1 MTDKHKVAIVGGGSF
16 GTAIANIVA
25 DNGHDVCLWMRNAE
39 RVAEVNEQ
47 HSNSAYLPDISL
59 NPALR
64 ASTDLAE
71 TVKGCDVVFVAV
83 PSKSCRDVARQLAP
97 LLADGTMVVSTT
109 KGIEVDSN
117 ELMSEVLREEL
128 GNVSIGV
135 MSGPNLAKELAAREI
150 TGTVIASADERLTQC
165 IQDLL
170 QCSYF
175 RVHPVDIASGVYTK
189 IQDLLQCSYF
199 RVYAGSD
206 IYGVELAG
214 ALKNVYA
221 IVAGLAA
228 ALGVGHNTISML
240 VTRSL
245 AEMSRYAVQKGADPL
260 TFLGLA
266 GVGDLFVTCTSPLSR
281 NYRVG
286 YALGQGRDLNEVVAE
301 LGQVAEGVNTLKL
314 LKQQSQQL
322 DIYMP
327 LVNGLYA
334 IIYEGKT
341 VQEVIGDMMWAEQNR
356 DVEFAVQKS

>member
-128 GNVSIGV
+128 GKVSIGV

-165 IQDLL
+165 
-170 QCSYF
+170 
-175 RVHPVDIASGVYTK
+175 

>member
-135 MSGPNLAKELAAREI
+135 MSGPNLAKQLAAREI

-165 IQDLL
+165 
-170 QCSYF
+170 
-175 RVHPVDIASGVYTK
+175 

-301 LGQVAEGVNTLKL
+301 LGQVAEGVNTLRL

-334 IIYEGKT
+334 LIYEGKT

>member
-150 TGTVIASADERLTQC
+150 TGTVIASADERLTQ
-165 IQDLL
+165 
-170 QCSYF
+170 
-175 RVHPVDIASGVYTK
+175 R

-301 LGQVAEGVNTLKL
+301 LGQGAEGGNTLKL